1 MELEQRNAY
10 LLLGTNLGDRA
21 KNLNTAIAFIE
32 EEIGAIFAKSSVYE
46 TAAWGKT
53 DQPGFLNQAV
63 GLRSGLEPLPLL
75 KLLLAIEQKMGRV
88 RLERWG
94 ERLIDI
100 DIIFYGEAII
110 LDSSDLILPHPE
122 MHKRRFVLE
131 PLNEIA
137 ENFIHPIFKEKVS
150 SILSNLSD
158 ELTVEKLTKYNDDQP
173 S

>member
-21 KNLNTAIAFIE
+21 QNLSTAIAFIE
-32 EEIGAIFAKSSVYE
+32 EELGEVFAKSSVYE

-63 GLRSGLEPLPLL
+63 GVKSRLAPTQML
-75 KLLLAIEQKMGRV
+75 KLLLAIEQKMGRI

-94 ERLIDI
+94 QRLIDI
-100 DIIFYGEAII
+100 DIIFYGDVIV
-110 LDSSDLILPHPE
+110 LDGSELTLPHPE

-150 SILSNLSD
+150 SILSNLTD
-158 ELTVEKLTKYNDDQP
+158 ELTVEKYN
-173 S
+173 

>member
-1 MELEQRNAY
+1 MELEQRDAY

-21 KNLNTAIAFIE
+21 ENLNTAILFIE
-32 EEIGAIFAKSSVYE
+32 TEVGQVFAKSSVYE

-53 DQPGFLNQAV
+53 DQPGFLNCAV
-63 GLRSGLEPLPLL
+63 GVRSKFEPLELL
-75 KLLLAIEQKMGRV
+75 KMLLDIEQKMGRV

-100 DIIFYGEAII
+100 DIIFY
-110 LDSSDLILPHPE
+110 DDVVFSDENLQLPHPE

-150 SILSNLSD
+150 SILSNLTD
-158 ELTVEKLTKYNDDQP
+158 ELTVEKIN
-173 S
+173 

>member
-1 MELEQRNAY
+1 
-10 LLLGTNLGDRA
+10 
-21 KNLNTAIAFIE
+21 
-32 EEIGAIFAKSSVYE
+32 
-46 TAAWGKT
+46 
-53 DQPGFLNQAV
+53 
-63 GLRSGLEPLPLL
+63 
-75 KLLLAIEQKMGRV
+75 
-88 RLERWG
+88 
-94 ERLIDI
+94 
-100 DIIFYGEAII
+100 
-110 LDSSDLILPHPE
+110 